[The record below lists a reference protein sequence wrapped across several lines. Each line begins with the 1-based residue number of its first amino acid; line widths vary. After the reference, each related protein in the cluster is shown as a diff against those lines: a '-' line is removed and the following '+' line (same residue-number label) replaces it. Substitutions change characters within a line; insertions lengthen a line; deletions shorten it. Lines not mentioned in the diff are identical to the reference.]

1 MRNSERLMA
10 RFSARTALLSIA
22 LVVAGVS
29 FSLANEVIPIG
40 TILKNPE
47 SYNLRVVTLEGTV
60 RDVKPYKPYFQPF
73 RCGVGVC
80 YGAYTFMLVDEGGSL
95 EVEHPVLDKKPGV
108 KVPEVSEGE
117 RVIIEAQIL
126 APGRYME
133 HGKGMTEERKTVQA
147 MVKSM
152 RRP

>member
-1 MRNSERLMA
+1 MA
-10 RFSARTALLSIA
+10 RFSARIVVLHIA

-29 FSLANEVIPIG
+29 FSLAGEVVSIG
-40 TILKNPE
+40 EILKNPE
-47 SYNLRVVTLEGTV
+47 SYNMHVVTLEGTV
-60 RDVKPYKPYFQPF
+60 RDVKPYEPYFEPIP
-73 RCGVGVC
+73 CGQGVC
-80 YGAYTFMLVDEGGSL
+80 YGAYTFTLVDETGSI
-95 EVEHPVLDKKPGV
+95 EVAHPLLTKKPLV
-108 KVPEVSEGE
+108 KVPEVPEGE

-147 MVKSM
+147 VVKNI